1 MFSFFGNFVQIV
13 SFSRSSQLNS
23 EYPERLN
30 LPFNF
35 WAFYGKRLA
44 TIRVIICEPHVQTE
58 SERAVQ
64 ENVARSDNQSERAIS
79 RVLPAQK
86 LSHILTEREVCTEN
100 FGYFLRTDRASEVN
114 KKFIVWLQSSTSKQ
128 TLNSTLSP
136 NKLRA

>member
-1 MFSFFGNFVQIV
+1 MQANFSSDVFLLRNCKFVQIV
-13 SFSRSSQLNS
+13 SFSRASQLNS
-23 EYPERLN
+23 EYPEGSN

-86 LSHILTEREVCTEN
+86 LSHLTNWRQFFMCLSSYWSWN
-100 FGYFLRTDRASEVN
+100 AS
-114 KKFIVWLQSSTSKQ
+114 
-128 TLNSTLSP
+128 
-136 NKLRA
+136 